1 MGKFIGCGVDID
13 EIGWFWEREGGIEV
27 KGWRADMGEDGVS
40 KYLRGS
46 RTQDFVTVEMYG
58 LFAKRRAQAYVKSIV
73 EVRSPTTWWMAIH
86 RTYDPYVNCDA
97 QLTR

>member
-1 MGKFIGCGVDID
+1 MP
-13 EIGWFWEREGGIEV
+13 GIEV
-27 KGWRADMGEDGVS
+27 KGWRADTGEDGVS

-46 RTQDFVTVEMYG
+46 RVQDFGTVERYG
-58 LFAKRRAQAYVKSIV
+58 LFAKRRAKAYVKSIV

-86 RTYDPYVNCDA
+86 KTYVPHVNCGA